1 MLPHND
7 FFDKGHGYGMR
18 NSMNVN
24 LYKII
29 KLPGTPDL
37 EVLLGHIIGLNLE
50 DRIKRIGNSDIRLDQ
65 IAPPGTPGN
74 TSSFWM
80 LDFIK
85 MRFDHGPG
93 KVGRTTAIEGF
104 DLEDDQG
111 FGEETAALFDP
122 ATGYLCVQYNHHGV
136 RASAMQDYFNQML
149 VNPDNVTAYEL
160 RVKLDSSA
168 DVKLAQKQFI
178 TKISYKIAPTDL
190 SPALRNANV
199 GLASALSMNEQQGG
213 NTLEMT
219 ISAARGENLLTKA
232 ARPLIEAL
240 RNIRSSDVQNQT
252 HALTHFEVSGRV
264 DEFSRMDAIDMLSP
278 KLQVTIGELSLG
290 SDRRY
295 TMNSRW
301 IGLQRAIRGWN
312 AVLT

>member
-1 MLPHND
+1 
-7 FFDKGHGYGMR
+7 MR
-18 NSMNVN
+18 NSMSVN

-37 EVLLGHIIGLNLE
+37 EVLLNHITGLDLE
-50 DRIKRIGNSDIRLDQ
+50 ERIKTIGNSDIRLDQ
-65 IAPPGTPGN
+65 IAAPGTPGN
-74 TSSFWM
+74 TSTFWM

-104 DLEDDQG
+104 DLTDDQG
-111 FGEETAALFDP
+111 FGEEAAALFDP
-122 ATGYLCVQYNHHGV
+122 ASGYLCVQYNHHGV

-149 VNPDNVTAYEL
+149 VNPNNVTAYEL
-160 RVKLDSSA
+160 RMKLDSSA
-168 DVKLAQKQFI
+168 DVQLAQKQFI
-178 TKISYKIAPTDL
+178 TKVSYKIAPGDL

-219 ISAARGENLLTKA
+219 ISAGRGGNLLTQA
-232 ARPLIEAL
+232 ARPLINAL
-240 RNIRSSDVQNQT
+240 RNIRASDVQNQT
-252 HALTHFEVSGRV
+252 RVLSQFEVSGRV
-264 DEFSRMDAIDMLSP
+264 DEFARTDAIDMLSP
-278 KLQVTIGELSLG
+278 KLQVTMGELSLG
-290 SDRRY
+290 NDRRY

-301 IGLQRAIRGWN
+301 IALQRAIRGWD